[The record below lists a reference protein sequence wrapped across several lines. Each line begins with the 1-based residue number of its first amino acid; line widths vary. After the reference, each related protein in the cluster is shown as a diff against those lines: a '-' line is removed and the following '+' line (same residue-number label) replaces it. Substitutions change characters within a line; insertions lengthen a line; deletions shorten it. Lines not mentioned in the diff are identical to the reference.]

1 MTHTQR
7 LYILAYRL
15 SLFTIL
21 YNIAEGVIGTFF
33 GYKDESLTLFGFG
46 ADSFIEVLSGLG
58 IAHMVFRTQQNPDSP
73 TDRFE
78 KTALK
83 ITGVSFY
90 LLVVGL
96 LATSVYNIV
105 TNQKPETTLVGVILS
120 VVSII
125 IMLALYWSKI
135 KVGKKLSSDAIL
147 ADAECTKVCVY
158 MSFVL
163 LGASAIYE
171 LTHIAYV
178 DVIGSGGLAWLS
190 YNEGK
195 ECFEKARSGKLCLT
209 EET

>member
-1 MTHTQR
+1 MDATSSR
-7 LYILAYRL
+7 LYTLAYHL

-58 IAHMVFRTQQNPDSP
+58 IAHMVLRTMRNPESP

-96 LATSVYNIV
+96 VATSVYNVV
-105 TNQKPETTLVGVILS
+105 TGQKPETTLVGVILS
-120 VVSII
+120 IVSIV
-125 IMLALYWSKI
+125 IMLALYWSKT
-135 KVGKKLSSDAIL
+135 KVGKELSSNAIL
-147 ADAECTKVCVY
+147 ADAECTKICVY
-158 MSFVL
+158 MSFIL

-178 DVIGSGGLAWLS
+178 DVIGSGGLSWLS
-190 YNEGK
+190 YSEGQ
-195 ECFEKARSGKLCLT
+195 ECFEKARS
-209 EET
+209 

>member
-1 MTHTQR
+1 MDATSSR
-7 LYILAYRL
+7 LYTLAYHL

-58 IAHMVFRTQQNPDSP
+58 IAHMVLRTMRNPESP

-96 LATSVYNIV
+96 VATSVYNVV
-105 TNQKPETTLVGVILS
+105 TGQKPETTLVGVILS
-120 VVSII
+120 IVSIV
-125 IMLALYWSKI
+125 IMLALYWSKT
-135 KVGKKLSSDAIL
+135 KVGKELSSNAIL
-147 ADAECTKVCVY
+147 ADAECTKICVY
-158 MSFVL
+158 MSFIL

-171 LTHIAYV
+171 LTHIAFV
-178 DVIGSGGLAWLS
+178 DVIGSGGLSWLS
-190 YNEGK
+190 YSEGK
-195 ECFEKARSGKLCLT
+195 ECFEKARS
-209 EET
+209 